1 MPGTGPAQPPCKDCN
16 LTYYKRMDSVPSRL
30 DEAELLPHRSFGYR
44 LWMLRHAWT
53 RRLEAVLQAT
63 DLTHMQFFLLRAT
76 EHVASLGEV
85 PSQSRLADAMH
96 IDRMTAS
103 KVLRNLEAKG
113 LLVRAVHP
121 DDPRANS
128 VALTDAGGVLLRRAT
143 LLAVTEQDRF
153 FGRLGAARK
162 AEFSAMLDEL
172 LTDGCRAAAPKEIK

>member
-1 MPGTGPAQPPCKDCN
+1 
-16 LTYYKRMDSVPSRL
+16 MDSVPSQL

-53 RRLEAVLQAT
+53 RRIEAVLQAT
-63 DLTHMQFFLLRAT
+63 ELTHMQFFLLRAI
-76 EHVASLGEV
+76 EAAVGLGEV
-85 PSQSRLADAMH
+85 PSQSRLADRLH

-128 VALTDAGGVLLRRAT
+128 VALTEAGAVLLRRAT
-143 LLAVTEQDRF
+143 LLAVAEQDRF
-153 FGRLGAARK
+153 FGRLGGARK

-172 LTDGCRAAAPKEIK
+172 LTNDGCPFASVSKELE

>member
-1 MPGTGPAQPPCKDCN
+1 
-16 LTYYKRMDSVPSRL
+16 MDNVSFQL
-30 DEAELLPHRSFGYR
+30 DEAELLPTRSFGYR

-53 RRLEAVLQAT
+53 RRIEAVLQAT
-63 DLTHMQFFLLRAT
+63 GLTHMQFFLLRAL
-76 EHVASLGEV
+76 EAVVGLGEV
-85 PSQSRLADAMH
+85 PTQSRLADGLH

-128 VALTDAGGVLLRRAT
+128 VALTEAGAVLLRRAT

-153 FGRLGAARK
+153 FGRLGEARK

-172 LTDGCRAAAPKEIK
+172 LTNDGRPFAAVSKELE

>member
-1 MPGTGPAQPPCKDCN
+1 MDNVTSQPDVA
-16 LTYYKRMDSVPSRL
+16 D
-30 DEAELLPHRSFGYR
+30 LLPHRSFGYR

-63 DLTHMQFFLLRAT
+63 GLTHMQFFLLRTA
-76 EHVASLGEV
+76 ERVSSLGEV
-85 PSQSRLADAMH
+85 PSQSRLADSLH

-128 VALTDAGGVLLRRAT
+128 VALTETGAAVLHRAS
-143 LLAVTEQDRF
+143 LLVVAEQDRF
-153 FGRLGAARK
+153 FGRLGPTRK
-162 AEFSAMLDEL
+162 AEFGAMLDDL
-172 LTDGCRAAAPKEIK
+172 LATDGHCAAARKETE

>member
-1 MPGTGPAQPPCKDCN
+1 
-16 LTYYKRMDSVPSRL
+16 MDSVSSRL

-63 DLTHMQFFLLRAT
+63 ELTHMQFFLLRAA
-76 EHVASLGEV
+76 EHVVSLGEV

-128 VALTDAGGVLLRRAT
+128 VALTGAGALLVRRAT
-143 LLAVTEQDRF
+143 LLVVAEQDRF
-153 FGRLGAARK
+153 FGRLGEARK
-162 AEFSAMLDEL
+162 AEFSAMMDEL
-172 LTDGCRAAAPKEIK
+172 LTDGRRAAAPKEVE